1 MKNSG
6 GANKC
11 CSDETSVDESHQCSG
26 RVAMFALFAIE
37 VLPRSF
43 VVKAV
48 VAKSTSSTKQDFL
61 LKVSK

>member
-1 MKNSG
+1 
-6 GANKC
+6 
-11 CSDETSVDESHQCSG
+11 
-26 RVAMFALFAIE
+26 MFALFAIE